1 MKLALFPLI
10 AIILSVAVTPAAG
23 QSVLISPEKKVFTR
37 PKPLGE
43 HKATFSVTYPK
54 VRGRTAALS
63 RKIEST
69 ISFEKVME
77 LNVQEEIEE
86 VQWLEE
92 ADFEVNYNANGILVV
107 TLSISGSG
115 AYPDAVFRTVAVDL
129 RTGGRITPALAFRNA
144 VGLAAVI
151 RQKQAREISAAIKQI
166 KADPEEKDT
175 DTRELFDGRIFAVND
190 LREFSIS
197 DKGITFMYDYGFP
210 HVIQAL
216 EPEGRYFLT
225 WKEAA
230 PYINRRGPL
239 ARFVAK

>member
-1 MKLALFPLI
+1 MKTMLLPLI
-10 AIILSVAVTPAAG
+10 VIILAAGVHAAG
-23 QSVLISPEKKVFTR
+23 QSVLISPEKKVFAR
-37 PKPLGE
+37 PKPLSE
-43 HKATFSVTYPK
+43 NKANFTVTYPK
-54 VRGRTAALS
+54 VKARTPALS
-63 RKIEST
+63 RKIESA
-69 ISFEKVME
+69 ISFEKVLE

-86 VQWLEE
+86 IQWLEE

-115 AYPDAVFRTVAVDL
+115 AYPDAVFRTVAIDL
-129 RTGGRITPALAFRNA
+129 RTGLRITPVQAFRSVN
-144 VGLAAVI
+144 GLVATI
-151 RQKQAREISAAIKQI
+151 RKKQSLEIAESIREL

-175 DTRELFDGRIFAVND
+175 DTRELFDGRTFAAKD
-190 LREFSIS
+190 LREFSVS
-197 DKGITFMYDYGFP
+197 DKGITFIYDYGFP

-230 PYINRRGPL
+230 PYVNRRGPL